1 MSHCRARGTIF
12 NILLQIIMEK
22 NIFNLNESLCCT
34 AEINTTQSTILQ
46 FKKKGK
52 TKLNL
57 KESERS
63 RRKEIK
69 DLKINEIEFR
79 QQRKSTKPKA
89 GSLNIARREHTF
101 S

>member
-1 MSHCRARGTIF
+1 MSHFAVQQKSTQHNTIHDTS
-12 NILLQIIMEK
+12 IK
-22 NIFNLNESLCCT
+22 
-34 AEINTTQSTILQ
+34 
-46 FKKKGK
+46 KKKGK

-57 KESERS
+57 KESKRS

-69 DLKINEIEFR
+69 DLKINEIEVR

-89 GSLNIARREHTF
+89 ASLNIARSEHTF

>member
-1 MSHCRARGTIF
+1 MSHFAVQQKSTQHNPRY
-12 NILLQIIMEK
+12 
-22 NIFNLNESLCCT
+22 FNL
-34 AEINTTQSTILQ
+34 
-46 FKKKGK
+46 KKKGK